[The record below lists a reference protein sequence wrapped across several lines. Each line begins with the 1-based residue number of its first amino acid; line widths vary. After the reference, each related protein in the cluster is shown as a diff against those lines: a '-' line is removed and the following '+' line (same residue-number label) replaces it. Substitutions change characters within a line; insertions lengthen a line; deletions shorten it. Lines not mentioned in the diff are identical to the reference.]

1 MGKIT
6 LADLKKLREE
16 KKSALVRRDTDGKT
30 THIIVGM
37 GTCGIAAGAKEAFD
51 AFLDEIDAKGLT
63 DVTVTQTG
71 CIGMCTV
78 EPTVEV
84 QVPGMPDTVYGN
96 VKGDIA
102 KRIVNEHLIEHKLL
116 DGHVFDK
123 PASDI
128 LK

>member
-16 KKSALVRRDTDGKT
+16 KKSELNRRDSEGKS

-51 AFLDEIDAKGLT
+51 AFLDEIDTKGLT

-71 CIGMCTV
+71 CIGLCNV

-84 QVPGMPDTVYGN
+84 QLPGMPDIIYGN
-96 VKGDIA
+96 VKADIA
-102 KRIVNEHLIEHKLL
+102 RRIVNEHLIERKLL
-116 DGHVFDK
+116 SGHVVDK

>member
-1 MGKIT
+1 MSKIT

-16 KKSALVRRDTDGKT
+16 KKKELSRRESDGKT
-30 THIIVGM
+30 SHIIVGM
-37 GTCGIAAGAKEAFD
+37 GTCGIASGAKEVFN
-51 AFLDEIDAKGLT
+51 AFLDEIDAKGLA

-71 CIGMCTV
+71 CLGLCKS

-84 QVPGMPDTVYGN
+84 HAPGMPDIVYGN
-96 VKGDIA
+96 VKPDVV
-102 KRIVNEHLIEHKLL
+102 KRIVNEHLIERKLV

-123 PASDI
+123 PAADI

>member
-16 KKSALVRRDTDGKT
+16 KKSELNRRDSEGKS

-51 AFLDEIDAKGLT
+51 AFLDEIDAKGLN

-71 CIGMCTV
+71 CIGLCNV

-84 QVPGMPDTVYGN
+84 QLPGMPDIIYGN
-96 VKGDIA
+96 VKADIA
-102 KRIVNEHLIEHKLL
+102 RRIVNEHLIERKLL
-116 DGHVFDK
+116 SGHVVDK

>member
-37 GTCGIAAGAKEAFD
+37 GTCGIAAGAKETFD

-71 CIGMCTV
+71 CIGLCKM

-84 QVPGMPDTVYGN
+84 QLPGMPDILYGN
-96 VKGDIA
+96 VKTDVA
-102 KRIVNEHLIEHKLL
+102 KRIVTEHLIERKLL
-116 DGHVFDK
+116 SGHVVDK